1 MRKIVL
7 FFLPVLLLACGIF
20 SPASRAE
27 PTRRSLGQAAA
38 ATTTEPAV
46 TEVTPTET
54 LAATPTPAA
63 RGLSIVT
70 LRPRDGKIADLL
82 AAEVKKARE
91 LGQIPVVEFTADW

>member
-7 FFLPVLLLACGIF
+7 FFLPALLLACGMF

-27 PTRRSLGQAAA
+27 PTRRSVGRA
-38 ATTTEPAV
+38 ATATASEPAA
-46 TEVTPTET
+46 TEVTPIET
-54 LAATPTPAA
+54 LAATPTQAA
-63 RGLSIVT
+63 RGLTIVT